1 MVART
6 EARVNMNPV
15 PVLQSVGSLMC
26 EVAGGVSLVS
36 SQKHCE
42 VGKINLK
49 ISMQLKMLDVHTD
62 GCRLCVRHSVPHVTV
77 VLDYSECLTIGRC
90 LNLVVITAVTVLPCS
105 CSPPQRTGPKCP
117 PVWPLHNTS
126 GRWSYGWVVLT
137 STSYSPVYQVSATS
151 SLYRN
156 CLFTAENP
164 VSACFVGLSLHFT
177 TTLLSDSTVVLSV

>member
-1 MVART
+1 
-6 EARVNMNPV
+6 
-15 PVLQSVGSLMC
+15 MC
-26 EVAGGVSLVS
+26 I
-36 SQKHCE
+36 Q
-42 VGKINLK
+42 
-49 ISMQLKMLDVHTD
+49 MDVD
-62 GCRLCVRHSVPHVTV
+62 CVFAQCASHYCGTGLLR
-77 VLDYSECLTIGRC
+77 VLDHRQVSQ
-90 LNLVVITAVTVLPCS
+90 LVVITAVTVLPCT

-164 VSACFVGLSLHFT
+164 VSACFVW
-177 TTLLSDSTVVLSV
+177 